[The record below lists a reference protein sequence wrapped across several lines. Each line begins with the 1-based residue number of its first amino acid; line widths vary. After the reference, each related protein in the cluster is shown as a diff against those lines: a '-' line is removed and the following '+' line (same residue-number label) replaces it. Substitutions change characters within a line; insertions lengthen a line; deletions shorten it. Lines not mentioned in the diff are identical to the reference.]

1 MGFGTDLLKGAATG
15 GVSSALGAVGSLI
28 GGAIQ
33 YRQQKKLMKQQ
44 NQYNIDQFNRENER
58 QDYLM
63 ANGARIQKDAL
74 KNAGISAATLGG
86 DFGNATPSTN
96 QSQGVDVPSA
106 PTPDVGAGRNVAGE
120 LAQMKQAEANQD
132 LSASQAEKN
141 RAEAALLRKQ
151 TGNYDIQ
158 FAAEQDK
165 RVADAAKAKADARVA
180 AIRQE
185 IEEVG
190 KDNRVTLLS
199 LEVAEKTQSII
210 NMMTSNDLAS
220 ANVAFTLEQVETEKQ
235 KQREIGANIK
245 NLNSLVVKNY
255 QEAATSKALAQI
267 YKDEHDR
274 KEAKDLLVSAE
285 AALKQLEYVDFEN
298 VMETKKEGV
307 AVDLNGKSVSMNGY
321 MLDLNLR
328 AQELV
333 NAVEEGDLMHAK
345 TLYETLRPDLEKM
358 KIEVDA
364 LGNISKFGK
373 GRR

>member
-15 GVSSALGAVGSLI
+15 GVSSALGAVGSMI

-63 ANGARIQKDAL
+63 ANSARIQKDAL

-120 LAQMKQAEANQD
+120 LSQMKQAESTSNLND
-132 LSASQAEKN
+132 SVAEKN
-141 RAEAALLRKQ
+141 KAEAALIRKQ
-151 TGNYDIQ
+151 VGTYDVQ
-158 FAAEQDK
+158 FGAEQDK
-165 RVADAAKAKADARVA
+165 RVSDAAKAKSEA
-180 AIRQE
+180 AIQRIRQE
-185 IEEVG
+185 IEERG
-190 KDNRVTLLS
+190 KDNRITLSS
-199 LEVAEKTQSII
+199 LEVAEMSRRVANLLADHAHIVANTANI
-210 NMMTSNDLAS
+210 N
-220 ANVAFTLEQVETEKQ
+220 EQTENLKA
-235 KQREIGANIK
+235 KRSEIVANIK
-245 NLNSLVVKNY
+245 NLNSLTVKNL

-267 YKDEHDR
+267 YKDEHSR

-285 AALKQLEYVDFEN
+285 AAYKSYLAGDLENSINSKLENQTFE
-298 VMETKKEGV
+298 
-307 AVDLNGKSVSMNGY
+307 LNGESVTANGY
-321 MLDLNLR
+321 MIEMCMK

-333 NAVEEGDLMHAK
+333 NAVEEGDLIHAK
-345 TLYETLRPDLEKM
+345 TIYETLRPDLEKA
-358 KIEVDA
+358 KLEVDA
-364 LGNISKFGK
+364 VSGMFK
-373 GRR
+373 GFKK